1 MATQNSINNNS
12 GTLTVASGLTVT
24 SGGVTVTAGGL
35 TVTAGATSIGVTGNN
50 SFTVAS
56 GTSQISIGNDA
67 VAHTVLIGTTT
78 GGATTSINAGTGGYN
93 LYVGSG
99 SASQTVTSSGY
110 VTFPLTPA
118 FMYYL
123 GSSDNSVTG
132 NGATYTFG
140 TTGNALTKVF
150 DQGSNCTTAG
160 VFTAPVTGKYELG
173 VFLRINSLTAAM
185 TSGVLT
191 IVTTGV
197 SYALSTDSGGIRTG
211 GNIESQAFSSIVPMT
226 AADTCTITLV
236 ISSGASNAAG
246 VSGGQGLS
254 YFYGTLVC

>member
-110 VTFPLTPA
+110 VTFPLTSA

-123 GSSDNSVTG
+123 GTADTNATG
-132 NGATYTFG
+132 DGGVATIG
-140 TTGNALTKVF
+140 GGHALTKVY

-160 VFTAPVTGKYELG
+160 VFTAPVTGKYFFSATIQLAAIQSAAKNC
-173 VFLRINSLTAAM
+173 FIN
-185 TSGVLT
+185 
-191 IVTTGV
+191 IVTSATTYIWNLDIANDFTT
-197 SYALSTDSGGIRTG
+197 SNQINLFYSTFA
-211 GNIESQAFSSIVPMT
+211 NMT
-226 AADTCTITLV
+226 AADTCSFQLQLNG
-236 ISSGASNAAG
+236 GASNTTSIGSGAG
-246 VSGGQGLS
+246 QTFISGKLE
-254 YFYGTLVC
+254 C